1 MIARLT
7 LDWVFQNTRV
17 PVRTLFENIEDGARV
32 NDFLASPDLLE
43 VGRCLG
49 SRGRSPSLRTSLLP
63 ELVHVHLERSEPIR
77 ETSVVRIHLSRLLKD
92 HGARALSM
100 DPSG

>member
-1 MIARLT
+1 VIARLT

-77 ETSVVRIHLSRLLKD
+77 EAAVLRIQLARFLK
-92 HGARALSM
+92 HHRSRALSM
-100 DPSG
+100 DSVG